1 MPVLNGFELLDVL
14 NNKPQI
20 IFVTGKTEYAFKAFN
35 YDATDYLHKT
45 ITRERFNTAVDKAL
59 EQHKLTLDFNEE
71 EVEHIFV
78 KSNLK
83 KRKVYIKDIKW
94 IEA

>member
-1 MPVLNGFELLDVL
+1 MLLKHL
-14 NNKPQI
+14 ITMLPIILQKP
-20 IFVTGKTEYAFKAFN
+20 
-35 YDATDYLHKT
+35 
-45 ITRERFNTAVDKAL
+45 ITRERFNQSVDKAL

-71 EVEHIFV
+71 EGEHIFV

-94 IEA
+94 IEALVIM